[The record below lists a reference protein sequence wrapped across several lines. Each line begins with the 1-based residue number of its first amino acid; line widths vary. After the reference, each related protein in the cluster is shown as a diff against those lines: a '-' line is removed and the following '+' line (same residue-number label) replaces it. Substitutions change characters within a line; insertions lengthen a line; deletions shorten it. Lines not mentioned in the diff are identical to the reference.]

1 MNKKWEVNKREEE
14 KIEQVAQENNIS
26 PLLASILVNR
36 NIKSTRSTA
45 IFKSNKKRF
54 S

>member
-26 PLLASILVNR
+26 PLLASILVN
-36 NIKSTRSTA
+36 